1 MWHRLLVN
9 AERTTDLAK
18 KCDVVCC
25 WWNPLRLH
33 PIQRRIQLCWFH
45 NMSWIKS
52 LSQNN
57 RTELFWVEIDSLAY
71 FLSVV
76 FLYAD
81 EMRMDGEFIK
91 LTLNILC
98 SIVCC
103 AIGLTVVLA
112 AIGKSLGIRKLYT
125 SVLLSIFEVKSPYL
139 YLLFSFMLLNRF
151 CCNNHQSMVFASQ
164 IQRNINK
171 VTVGL

>member
-57 RTELFWVEIDSLAY
+57 RTELFWVEIDPLAY

-103 AIGLTVVLA
+103 VIGLTVVLA

-125 SVLLSIFEVKSPYL
+125 SVLLSIFEVKVSISLPFVFIHVAEPV
-139 YLLFSFMLLNRF
+139 LL
-151 CCNNHQSMVFASQ
+151 
-164 IQRNINK
+164 
-171 VTVGL
+171 